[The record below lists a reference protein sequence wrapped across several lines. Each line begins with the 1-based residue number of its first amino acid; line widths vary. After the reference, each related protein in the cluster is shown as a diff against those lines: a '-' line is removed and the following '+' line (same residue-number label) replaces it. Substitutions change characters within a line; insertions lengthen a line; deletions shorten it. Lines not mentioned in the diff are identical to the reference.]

1 MKLYV
6 LDKSSNEKTY
16 LKQSANSKLEL
27 ANLLGAK
34 RFQLENQIYSVNEV
48 VAEANENTAGAMAA
62 GGVIGVVGGVPGVII
77 GGLIGALLGNNSDSD
92 DKIKAEKF
100 NRGQV

>member
-16 LKQSANSKLEL
+16 LKQSASSKEEL

-34 RFQLENQIYSVNEV
+34 RFRLDDKIYSVNEV
-48 VAEANENTAGAMAA
+48 IAEADENTAGAMAA

-77 GGLIGALLGNNSDSD
+77 GGLIGALLGNSSDNE
-92 DKIKAEKF
+92 DKLKTEKF
-100 NRGQV
+100 NRSQV